1 MAPAGFEIAIPGG
14 EQAHTNAVDMA
25 ATGTGLLHYITLTI
39 RGSVKT
45 EILRA
50 ALYAIFPVLLFQSPK
65 AMR

>member
-1 MAPAGFEIAIPGG
+1 MAQAGFEYAIPGG
-14 EQAHTNAVDMA
+14 EQAQTNAVDMA
-25 ATGTGLLHYITLTI
+25 AAGIGLLHYITLTI

-50 ALYAIFPVLLFQSPK
+50 ALYAIFPVPLFKSPK